1 MQQKITTCSI
11 YNGANNEHKYSLL
24 GARRLKL
31 IRAQKSIEIF
41 QYVSV
46 SALVQPP
53 QVMLVAFIAELGT
66 YLKSYSTQYKSCL
79 LGDITGFVTKR
90 NNQNEKK
97 GQVRQQ

>member
-1 MQQKITTCSI
+1 MKNPLNSS
-11 YNGANNEHKYSLL
+11 NV
-24 GARRLKL
+24 
-31 IRAQKSIEIF
+31 F
-41 QYVSV
+41 

-97 GQVRQQ
+97 VKFVNNRDFGNFRKISNKEMKKNSNQANLAIWN

>member
-1 MQQKITTCSI
+1 MGLKVNKHAEC
-11 YNGANNEHKYSLL
+11 KYMMKNPLNS
-24 GARRLKL
+24 
-31 IRAQKSIEIF
+31 SNVF
-41 QYVSV
+41 SV

-97 GQVRQQ
+97 VKFVNNRDFGNFRKNIE

>member
-1 MQQKITTCSI
+1 MKNPLNSS
-11 YNGANNEHKYSLL
+11 NV
-24 GARRLKL
+24 
-31 IRAQKSIEIF
+31 F
-41 QYVSV
+41 

-97 GQVRQQ
+97 VKFVNNRDFGNFRKNIE

>member
-1 MQQKITTCSI
+1 MKNPLNSS
-11 YNGANNEHKYSLL
+11 NV
-24 GARRLKL
+24 
-31 IRAQKSIEIF
+31 F
-41 QYVSV
+41 

-97 GQVRQQ
+97 VKFVNNRDFGNFRKNVE

>member
-1 MQQKITTCSI
+1 MKNPLNSS
-11 YNGANNEHKYSLL
+11 NV
-24 GARRLKL
+24 
-31 IRAQKSIEIF
+31 F
-41 QYVSV
+41 SV

-97 GQVRQQ
+97 VKFVNNRDFGNFRKNIE

>member
-1 MQQKITTCSI
+1 MMKNPLNSS
-11 YNGANNEHKYSLL
+11 NV
-24 GARRLKL
+24 
-31 IRAQKSIEIF
+31 F
-41 QYVSV
+41 SV

-90 NNQNEKK
+90 NNQNEKRSSSSTIEILEIFEK
-97 GQVRQQ
+97 ISNKEMKKNSNQANLAIWN

>member
-1 MQQKITTCSI
+1 MMK
-11 YNGANNEHKYSLL
+11 NP
-24 GARRLKL
+24 LK
-31 IRAQKSIEIF
+31 SSNVF
-41 QYVSV
+41 SV

-97 GQVRQQ
+97 VKFVNNRDFGNFRKNIE